1 MGFYFRKSKSFG
13 PFRLNFSKSGIGFST
28 GVKGARMSFGPKGT
42 YVNLGSNGVYY
53 RKKIGS
59 KSNVK
64 NNYNNSVPTL
74 PELDT
79 TAISAVNIANE
90 SMVESEFEQEFIA
103 NIKKATLINTLWA
116 IAILSTSIL
125 MFAFPLL
132 SLITIGLIVLKI
144 VFGKCFRA
152 EINYELDETANNKW
166 KDFISSVDLL
176 RNSKKVWLIESK
188 VNVFDTKHNAGAG
201 QNIKR
206 SDIKTIRQIKPQKN
220 NSAKIKCD
228 NSIVEMKTQ
237 KCKIIFLPNLIVV
250 INGRSVTGYSYK
262 NLSISASSTR
272 FVENSSVTVPKDAQ
286 ILEWTWQYVNR
297 NGGPD
302 MRYKQN
308 PKLPVCKYGT
318 LKLSSE
324 NGLALEFYISNS
336 NISTILE
343 NSWNEYA
350 SHITNVLSFDNE
362 KALEEAV
369 EKSLIENSNELEKT
383 NSSTTV
389 LPAFA
394 VDYANT
400 NNRLLKEFLQNI
412 SIRGESNE

>member
-28 GVKGARMSFGPKGT
+28 GVKCARMSFGPKGT

-59 KSNVK
+59 KSNGRS
-64 NNYNNSVPTL
+64 NYNNSVPAL

-103 NIKKATLINTLWA
+103 NIKKAMLINTLWS
-116 IAILSTSIL
+116 IAILATSIL

-144 VFGKCFRA
+144 VFGKWFRA
-152 EINYELDETANNKW
+152 EINYELDEAANNKW

-176 RNSKKVWLIESK
+176 RNSKKIWLVESK

-228 NSIVEMKTQ
+228 NSIVEIKTQ
-237 KCKIIFLPNLIVV
+237 KCKIVFLPNLIVV

-272 FVENSSVTVPKDAQ
+272 FVENSSVAVPKDAQ

-336 NISTILE
+336 NISTVLE
-343 NSWNEYA
+343 DSWNEYA
-350 SHITNVLSFDNE
+350 SHITNVLSFDVE
-362 KALEEAV
+362 KALEEV
-369 EKSLIENSNELEKT
+369 VNNSLTENSNELEKT

-400 NNRLLKEFLQNI
+400 NNRLLKEFMQNI

>member
-59 KSNVK
+59 KSNGRS
-64 NNYNNSVPTL
+64 NYNNSVPAL

-103 NIKKATLINTLWA
+103 NIKKAMLINTLWS
-116 IAILSTSIL
+116 IAILATSIL

-144 VFGKCFRA
+144 VFGKWFRA
-152 EINYELDETANNKW
+152 EINYELDEAANNEW

-176 RNSKKVWLIESK
+176 RNSKKIWLVESK

-228 NSIVEMKTQ
+228 NSIVEIKTQ
-237 KCKIIFLPNLIVV
+237 KCKIVFLPNLIVV

-272 FVENSSVTVPKDAQ
+272 FVENSSVAVPKDAQ

-336 NISTILE
+336 NISTVLE
-343 NSWNEYA
+343 DSWNEYA
-350 SHITNVLSFDNE
+350 SHITNVLSFDVE
-362 KALEEAV
+362 KALEEV
-369 EKSLIENSNELEKT
+369 VNNSLTENSNELEKT

-400 NNRLLKEFLQNI
+400 NNRLLKEFMQNI
-412 SIRGESNE
+412 SVRGESNE